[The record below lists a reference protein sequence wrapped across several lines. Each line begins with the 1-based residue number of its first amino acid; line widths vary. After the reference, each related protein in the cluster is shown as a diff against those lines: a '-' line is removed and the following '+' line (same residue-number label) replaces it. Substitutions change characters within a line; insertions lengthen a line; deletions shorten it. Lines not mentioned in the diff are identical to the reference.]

1 MVFQHQ
7 ALLRPAIYGV
17 AVGDALGVPYEFMA
31 RGGFRCTDMVGYGSH
46 RQPAGTWSDDTSMTL
61 ATVDSLRQ
69 NDGRVDVDD
78 MRRRFVMWLCD
89 GMYAIDGNVFDCGI
103 TVREALRRGVGRDGE
118 RSNGNGSLMRI
129 LPLAFTDAT
138 DDEVRAVSAITHAH
152 ATSMDACVAYVH
164 AARALLNGAD
174 PREAAA
180 TAGYADIWEQP
191 VSAIRSTGYVL
202 HTLPAALWCLTTTGS
217 YADCVRAAVNLGEDT
232 DTTAAVAG
240 GLAAIQYHGGS
251 GDVSQ
256 DWLERLRGRE
266 IIESVLPA

>member
-1 MVFQHQ
+1 MFRNQ

-31 RGGFRCTDMVGYGSH
+31 RGSFRCTDMTGNGSH
-46 RQPAGTWSDDTSMTL
+46 HQPAGTWSDDTSMTL

-78 MRRRFVMWLCD
+78 MCRRFVMWLCD

-103 TVREALRRGVGRDGE
+103 TVREALRRGVGCDGE
-118 RSNGNGSLMRI
+118 HSNGNGSLMRI
-129 LPLAFTDAT
+129 LPLACTDAT
-138 DDEVRAVSAITHAH
+138 DGEVRAASAITHAH

-174 PREAAA
+174 PREAAS

-202 HTLPAALWCLTTTGS
+202 HTLPAALWCLTTTGG
-217 YADCVRAAVNLGEDT
+217 YADCVHAAVNLGEDT
-232 DTTAAVAG
+232 DTPAAVAG

-251 GDVSQ
+251 GDVPR
-256 DWLERLRGRE
+256 DWLERLRGQDL
-266 IIESVLPA
+266 IEAVLPA

>member
-1 MVFQHQ
+1 MVFQYQ
-7 ALLRPAIYGV
+7 VLLRPAIYGV
-17 AVGDALGVPYEFMA
+17 AVGDALGVPYEFTA
-31 RGGFRCTDMVGYGSH
+31 RGGFRCTDMVGHGSH

-61 ATVDSLRQ
+61 ATVDSLRF

-78 MRRRFVMWLCD
+78 MRRRFVMWLRD

-103 TVREALRRGVGRDGE
+103 TVHEALRQGAGRDGE

-129 LPLAFTDAT
+129 LPLAFTDAS
-138 DDEVRAVSAITHAH
+138 DGEVRAVSAITHAH

-164 AARALLNGAD
+164 AARALLEGAD

-180 TAGYADIWEQP
+180 TAGYAGIWER
-191 VSAIRSTGYVL
+191 SASMIRSTGYVL
-202 HTLPAALWCLTTTGS
+202 HTLPAALWCLTTTDG
-217 YADCVRAAVNLGEDT
+217 YADCVRAAVNLGDDT

-240 GLAAIQYHGGS
+240 GLAAIHYHGGS
-251 GDVSQ
+251 GDVPR